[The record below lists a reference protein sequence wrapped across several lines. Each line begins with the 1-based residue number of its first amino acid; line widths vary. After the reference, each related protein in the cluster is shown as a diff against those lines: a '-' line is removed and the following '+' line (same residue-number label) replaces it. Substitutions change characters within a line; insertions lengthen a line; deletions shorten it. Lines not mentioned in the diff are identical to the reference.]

1 MLEFLV
7 TSKARRRL
15 LDVLWRQDAGG
26 SITQLAALAGVG
38 FASAHRELRGM
49 QEAGLTVVERGDSGL
64 TYRANRAHP
73 QSDAVRALVAT
84 PTQHVTAGPDA
95 RRLRAQL
102 AALGAPLHHEAVEP
116 SRGPVEET
124 VVRGVHLAHR
134 DPDVARTLPVCLY
147 RQRSTLDP
155 ERLREHAARLGEKQ
169 ALGFFLDLTAELS
182 GDRRFAEWMKPL
194 RDRRYRTSRDFFHRA
209 SRSRRQLQ
217 LAEEKTPEAGRRW
230 RLRMN
235 MDLDAFR
242 STFEKFVS
250 HAAA

>member
-1 MLEFLV
+1 
-7 TSKARRRL
+7 
-15 LDVLWRQDAGG
+15 
-26 SITQLAALAGVG
+26 
-38 FASAHRELRGM
+38 
-49 QEAGLTVVERGDSGL
+49 
-64 TYRANRAHP
+64 
-73 QSDAVRALVAT
+73 
-84 PTQHVTAGPDA
+84 
-95 RRLRAQL
+95 LRAQL

-155 ERLREHAARLGEKQ
+155 ERLREHAARLGACPSNAENGHVLEELSHFDAVFDLPGGFSQTQAVHERACVPTSLTSIDYSDRLLGEKQ

-194 RDRRYRTSRDFFHRA
+194 RDRRYRTSRDFFHSA

-230 RLRMN
+230 QLRMN

-250 HAAA
+250 HAGA